1 MIYCKDC
8 LNDGNCINPGYYKST
23 LRSECF
29 RDKNGEK
36 LKPSVAEILN
46 SQPIQKAPSFQMTE
60 EEAGEIIKHV
70 CIRASVNYKWIEI
83 VDVDTTISE
92 LRKAGL
98 IRKSP
103 LVELVE
109 EAEELWSA
117 CYRNT
122 ELEPS
127 NLNAKLHQALQA
139 LKKIIKSSE
148 VRNDN
153 SERKI
158 L

>member
-8 LNDGNCINPGYYKST
+8 LNDGNCINPGYYNAS

-46 SQPIQKAPSFQMTE
+46 SQPIHKAPSFQTE
-60 EEAGEIIKHV
+60 GEAREKLNRIIPWGLIESQNEEAFLSAFIGNLK
-70 CIRASVNYKWIEI
+70 
-83 VDVDTTISE
+83 D
-92 LRKAGL
+92 AGL
-98 IRKSP
+98 IRKSS

-127 NLNAKLHQALQA
+127 NLNAKLYQALQA

-153 SERKI
+153 KK
-158 L
+158 